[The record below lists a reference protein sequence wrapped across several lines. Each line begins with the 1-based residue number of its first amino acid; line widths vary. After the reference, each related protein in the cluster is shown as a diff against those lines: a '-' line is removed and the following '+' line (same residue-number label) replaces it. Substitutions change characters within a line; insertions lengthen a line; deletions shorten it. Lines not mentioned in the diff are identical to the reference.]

1 MFSGHNTWPKDRRLS
16 RGFRFLSRKSWFL
29 GIGVFF
35 SCQRPPA
42 PPPWWVYNAAGV
54 ARESLLGG
62 VSDSL
67 PLKEKLPPY
76 YADSFG
82 YVFRLMPPE
91 GGVLW
96 VEYYAPHARKVT
108 SLTYTWE
115 QEDFSKI
122 AELYQRLR
130 AYYANKYGQAGGVTG
145 ENHWLTPDSVK
156 IELRLSPEKK
166 YLHAALVSLRTFA
179 P

>member
-1 MFSGHNTWPKDRRLS
+1 MGFS
-16 RGFRFLSRKSWFL
+16 
-29 GIGVFF
+29 
-35 SCQRPPA
+35 
-42 PPPWWVYNAAGV
+42 
-54 ARESLLGG
+54 RESLLG
-62 VSDSL
+62 SIPESL
-67 PLKEKLPPY
+67 PLKEKLSPY

-96 VEYYAPHARKVT
+96 IEYYAPKTQKVV

-115 QEDFSKI
+115 HDDFSKI
-122 AELYQRLR
+122 AALYQRLR
-130 AYYANKYGQAGGVTG
+130 AYYAHKYGEADGVTG
-145 ENHWLTPDSVK
+145 ENHWLSSDSVE

-166 YLHAALVSLRTFA
+166 YLHAALVSLRTFV